1 MRKFNALFFAL
12 ALAGLGL
19 FLTTVISVS
28 AGGPPGSV
36 SATVNSGES
45 NMVAFQYLKG
55 SDSGPTT
62 PVPLAL
68 SVKPKNGTVTFRKT
82 ATRTEIFYQSKK
94 GFTGQ
99 DQFQFLRTS
108 NDGYAGTYSVAVTV
122 K

>member
-1 MRKFNALFFAL
+1 MTKFNALIFAL

-19 FLTTVISVS
+19 ITTVISVS
-28 AGGPPGSV
+28 ATGGPPGSV

-45 NMVAFQYLKG
+45 NLVAFQYLKP
-55 SDSGPTT
+55 DNGPTT

-108 NDGYAGTYSVAVTV
+108 NDGYAGTYSVVVTV